1 MANDYTLAGLKK
13 TLSEM
18 SDEELRTHML
28 AIRSN
33 RRTVKAKAIELSAK
47 GQKNGTNTKTSIKQ
61 TVKGLSP
68 EQVQLLLSQ
77 LGQGGAP

>member
-1 MANDYTLAGLKK
+1 MAHEHTLAGLKK

-61 TVKGLSP
+61 TVRGLSA
-68 EQVQLLLSQ
+68 EQVQQLLLQ
-77 LGQGGAP
+77 LNQGGAS